1 MKSSPSFLRRLTALL
16 YVPRCGACGVR
27 LSSDGGALCDA
38 CRAAYDMQTERRCA
52 YCGHPFSECLCTSV
66 ALSRAG
72 IREVVKLFEYRR
84 GEGDLSPN
92 RLLYLLKRR
101 APRPVVNFFA
111 EALSDRLDRHLPKER
126 DHLLITFAP
135 RSRRARR
142 RHGFDHM
149 ELLAHA
155 VADRLSLPVAR
166 LLSRTEGREQ
176 KKLGGREARFRNMKD
191 AYAPVFTPEKV
202 AGREI
207 LLLDDITTSGATLT
221 AAIRA
226 LRRGGVRKIRV
237 AVLGCTLLYK

>member
-1 MKSSPSFLRRLTALL
+1 MKAPVLLRRLVGLL

-27 LSSDGGALCDA
+27 LFPDGGALCEVCHA
-38 CRAAYDMQTERRCA
+38 SYRMATGALCP
-52 YCGHPFSECLCTSV
+52 YCGHPFSECLCTST

-84 GEGDLSPN
+84 GEGDSPPN

-101 APRPVVNFFA
+101 APRNVIAFFA
-111 EALSDRLDRHLPKER
+111 AALADRLDRHLPKER
-126 DHLLITFAP
+126 DRLLITFAP

-142 RHGFDHM
+142 RYGFDHM

-191 AYAPVFTPEKV
+191 AYAPVFTPAEV

-221 AAIRA
+221 AAVRA
-226 LRRGGVRKIRV
+226 LRRGGARRIRV
-237 AVLGCTLLYK
+237 AVLGCTLLH